1 MSEVRPARHV
11 VFYTKPGCHLCEQAE
26 DLLDD
31 LRAEIDLTV
40 DKRDITADL
49 ALFERYKYEIPVITL
64 DKGGSISG
72 RINVGSLRQ
81 ALRLDR

>member
-1 MSEVRPARHV
+1 MSTSRPVRHV

-31 LRAEIDLTV
+31 LRAEIDLTI

-49 ALFERYKYEIPVITL
+49 ALFERYRYEIPVIVV
-64 DKGGSISG
+64 DGGGSIAG
-72 RINVGSLRQ
+72 CIDVGHLRQ
-81 ALRLDR
+81 VLGVNT